1 MTIPHNNITF
11 VSKESTKHCLKCG
24 CFMGDL
30 ICTEPNRKPDPNS
43 IVQQRIYCAN
53 DECEELLE
61 STNTKLSKK

>member
-1 MTIPHNNITF
+1 
-11 VSKESTKHCLKCG
+11 
-24 CFMGDL
+24 MGDL